1 MLASIVINFQGF
13 VSQKNFLKKSSKDFF
28 VVEEFHY
35 FQTQGSGVVYLKN
48 IMVFFARIM
57 GIQNFTFYQKNM
69 NLIF

>member
-13 VSQKNFLKKSSKDFF
+13 VSQKIKKKKKFQGFF
-28 VVEEFHY
+28 FVEEFHY